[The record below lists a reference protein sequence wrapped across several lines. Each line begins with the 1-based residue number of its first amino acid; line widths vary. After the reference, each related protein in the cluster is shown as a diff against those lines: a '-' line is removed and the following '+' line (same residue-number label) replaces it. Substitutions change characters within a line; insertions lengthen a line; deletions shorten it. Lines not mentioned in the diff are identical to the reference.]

1 MQNYFYSKVLVTL
14 VRRETAMDIKNNIE
28 SLRRNIPNEV
38 TLLAVS
44 KTKPLNELEE
54 AYNAGIRDFGENK
67 VQELKDK
74 FENFHKD
81 VRWHFIGNLQ
91 TNKVKY
97 LVGKTFLIHS
107 LSSIKLLEV
116 IEKEFGKKNIIAD
129 TLIQINIGR
138 EESKGGL
145 LEEDLDTLIEAI
157 EKCKFVKVKGIM
169 SVIPKGNEESNRY
182 YFKKVKDIFD
192 SLKNKEFKNIQM
204 EILSMGMTHDYHI
217 AIEEG
222 SNFIRIGEG
231 IFGKRNYNLQE
242 EK

>member
-1 MQNYFYSKVLVTL
+1 
-14 VRRETAMDIKNNIE
+14 MDIKNNIKI
-28 SLRRNIPNEV
+28 LRSNIPNEV

-169 SVIPKGNEESNRY
+169 AVIPKGNEESNRY

-192 SLKNKEFKNIQM
+192 SLKIKEFKNIKM

>member
-1 MQNYFYSKVLVTL
+1 
-14 VRRETAMDIKNNIE
+14 MDIKNNIK
-28 SLRRNIPNEV
+28 SLRCNIPNEV

-169 SVIPKGNEESNRY
+169 AVIPKGNEESNRY
-182 YFKKVKDIFD
+182 YFKKARDIFD
-192 SLKNKEFKNIQM
+192 SLKSKEFKNIKM

>member
-1 MQNYFYSKVLVTL
+1 
-14 VRRETAMDIKNNIE
+14 MDIKNNIE

-129 TLIQINIGR
+129 TLIQIKIGR

>member
-1 MQNYFYSKVLVTL
+1 
-14 VRRETAMDIKNNIE
+14 MDIKNNIK
-28 SLRRNIPNEV
+28 SLRCNIPNEV

-145 LEEDLDTLIEAI
+145 LEEDLDTLIEAV

-169 SVIPKGNEESNRY
+169 AVIPKGNEESNRY

-192 SLKNKEFKNIQM
+192 SLKKKEFKNIKM

>member
-1 MQNYFYSKVLVTL
+1 
-14 VRRETAMDIKNNIE
+14 MDIKNTIK
-28 SLRRNIPNEV
+28 SLRCNIPNEV

-107 LSSIKLLEV
+107 LSSIKLLEI

-169 SVIPKGNEESNRY
+169 AVIPKGNEESNRY
-182 YFKKVKDIFD
+182 YFKKVRDIFD
-192 SLKNKEFKNIQM
+192 SLKSKEFKNIKM

>member
-1 MQNYFYSKVLVTL
+1 
-14 VRRETAMDIKNNIE
+14 MDIKNNIK
-28 SLRRNIPNEV
+28 SLRSNIPNEV

-97 LVGKTFLIHS
+97 LVDKTFLIHS

-145 LEEDLDTLIEAI
+145 LEEDLDALIEAI

-169 SVIPKGNEESNRY
+169 AVIPKGNEESNRY

-192 SLKNKEFKNIQM
+192 SLKSKEFKNIKM

>member
-1 MQNYFYSKVLVTL
+1 
-14 VRRETAMDIKNNIE
+14 MDIKNNIK
-28 SLRRNIPNEV
+28 SLRCNIPNEV

-54 AYNAGIRDFGENK
+54 AYNAGIRDFGENI

-107 LSSIKLLEV
+107 LSSIKLLEI

-169 SVIPKGNEESNRY
+169 AVIPKGNEESNRY
-182 YFKKVKDIFD
+182 YFKKVRDIFD
-192 SLKNKEFKNIQM
+192 SLKSKEFKNIKM

>member
-1 MQNYFYSKVLVTL
+1 
-14 VRRETAMDIKNNIE
+14 MDIKNNIK
-28 SLRRNIPNEV
+28 SLRCNIPNEV

-169 SVIPKGNEESNRY
+169 AVIPKGNEESNRY
-182 YFKKVKDIFD
+182 YFKKVRDIFD
-192 SLKNKEFKNIQM
+192 SLKSKEFKNIKM

>member
-1 MQNYFYSKVLVTL
+1 
-14 VRRETAMDIKNNIE
+14 MDIKNNIE

-192 SLKNKEFKNIQM
+192 SLKNKEFKNTQM

>member
-1 MQNYFYSKVLVTL
+1 
-14 VRRETAMDIKNNIE
+14 MDIKNNIE

-192 SLKNKEFKNIQM
+192 SLKNKEFKNIQT

>member
-1 MQNYFYSKVLVTL
+1 
-14 VRRETAMDIKNNIE
+14 MDIKNNIE

-97 LVGKTFLIHS
+97 LVGKTFLINS

>member
-1 MQNYFYSKVLVTL
+1 
-14 VRRETAMDIKNNIE
+14 MDIKNNIK
-28 SLRRNIPNEV
+28 SLRCNIPNEV

-107 LSSIKLLEV
+107 LSSIKLLEI

-169 SVIPKGNEESNRY
+169 AVIPKGNEESNRY
-182 YFKKVKDIFD
+182 YFKKVRDIFD
-192 SLKNKEFKNIQM
+192 SLKSKEFKNIKM
-204 EILSMGMTHDYHI
+204 EILSIGMTHDYHI

>member
-1 MQNYFYSKVLVTL
+1 
-14 VRRETAMDIKNNIE
+14 MDIKNNIK
-28 SLRRNIPNEV
+28 SLRCNIPNEV

-169 SVIPKGNEESNRY
+169 AVIPKGNEESNRY

-192 SLKNKEFKNIQM
+192 SLKSKEFKNIKM

>member
-1 MQNYFYSKVLVTL
+1 
-14 VRRETAMDIKNNIE
+14 MDIKNNIK
-28 SLRRNIPNEV
+28 SLRCNIPNEV

-169 SVIPKGNEESNRY
+169 AVIPKGNEESNRY

>member
-1 MQNYFYSKVLVTL
+1 
-14 VRRETAMDIKNNIE
+14 MDIKNNIE

>member
-1 MQNYFYSKVLVTL
+1 
-14 VRRETAMDIKNNIE
+14 MDIKNNIK
-28 SLRRNIPNEV
+28 SLRCNIPNEV

-116 IEKEFGKKNIIAD
+116 IEKEFGNKNIIAD

-169 SVIPKGNEESNRY
+169 AVIPKGNEESNRY
-182 YFKKVKDIFD
+182 YFKKVRDIFD
-192 SLKNKEFKNIQM
+192 SLKSKEFKNIKM

>member
-1 MQNYFYSKVLVTL
+1 
-14 VRRETAMDIKNNIE
+14 MDIKNNIE

-54 AYNAGIRDFGENK
+54 AYNAGLRDFGENK